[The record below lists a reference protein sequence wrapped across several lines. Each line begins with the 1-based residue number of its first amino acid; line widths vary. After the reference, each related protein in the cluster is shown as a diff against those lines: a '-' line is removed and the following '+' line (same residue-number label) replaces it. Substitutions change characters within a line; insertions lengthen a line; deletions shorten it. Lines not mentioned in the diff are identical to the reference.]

1 MHEAAVDDG
10 FLLQDD
16 LVAIA
21 ALEALL
27 VAVAVMVAVLHC
39 VEVPDE
45 TEFANCRNQMLF
57 LLSILCNL

>member
-1 MHEAAVDDG
+1 
-10 FLLQDD
+10 
-16 LVAIA
+16 
-21 ALEALL
+21 
-27 VAVAVMVAVLHC
+27 VMVAVLHC